1 MIHNEEKFEK
11 VLAELLDEISG
22 YPNQFAKNDA
32 GAASNLTKSSPQTEK
47 ATYSIQKTVDDLR
60 LCLKYLLFDLDATRR
75 ENGYFKK
82 LLDDKEL

>member
-1 MIHNEEKFEK
+1 MIHNQEKFEK

-22 YPNQFAKNDA
+22 YPNQFVKDA
-32 GAASNLTKSSPQTEK
+32 GTADSLSKSSPQTKK
-47 ATYSIQKTVDDLR
+47 ATYSIQNTVDDLR